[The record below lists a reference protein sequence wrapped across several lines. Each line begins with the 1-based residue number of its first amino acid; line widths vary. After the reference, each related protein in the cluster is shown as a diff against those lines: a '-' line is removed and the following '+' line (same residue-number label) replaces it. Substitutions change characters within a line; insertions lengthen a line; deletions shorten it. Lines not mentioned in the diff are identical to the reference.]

1 MTTFPR
7 APRLVKGAIVAINP
21 KTNRVERTI
30 AFQYNPETL
39 SRSLQ
44 VQVAEGEG
52 NARAEAFRIKGA
64 PVETIRMDIEIDA
77 TDRLETA
84 EPSAVSL
91 GIYPQ
96 LAALETL
103 LYPNVDDVVK
113 NMSDASRGTMEI
125 VPLEAPLTL
134 LIWGQRRVLPVR
146 ISDFSVAE
154 EAYDV
159 NLNPIRAKITLSLR
173 VLTYDDLPWQQ
184 RGSNLFLSHHRAKQ
198 QLARQGGIPA
208 SEATRITQVNISGL

>member
-7 APRLVKGAIVAINP
+7 APRLAKGAIVAINP
-21 KTNRVERTI
+21 KTNRIERTI

-44 VQVAEGEG
+44 IQVAEGEG
-52 NARAEAFRIKGA
+52 NARAEALRIKGA
-64 PVETIRMDIEIDA
+64 PIETIRMDIEIDA

-84 EPSAVSL
+84 EQTAVNL
-91 GIYPQ
+91 GIHPQ

-103 LYPNVDDVVK
+103 IYPDVNDVVK
-113 NMSDASRGTMEI
+113 NMSDAANGTLEI
-125 VPLEAPLTL
+125 VPMEAPLTL

-173 VLTYDDLPWQQ
+173 VLTYDDLPWNQ

-198 QLARQGGIPA
+198 QLAKLGKTPVVG
-208 SEATRITQVNISGL
+208 ATLLTRVDISAL